1 MNLKCFAAG
10 SFPLV
15 LCCVVGCFKPVPKS
29 AGTES
34 APTTTTAAVSQED
47 ATPRETLGKTTQNVM
62 DLQKALAD
70 GGKLAD
76 TSVAPSDPLTQ
87 SAAVYRTQVGKLA
100 SISVEQ
106 AIQLRNAQSIQ
117 DPKPLTHDQ
126 LLKEVIRVGQPD
138 GIQLPMLPYY
148 QEYAWDAQQQKLV
161 VVDFPARQEARQKEL
176 DSN

>member
-1 MNLKCFAAG
+1 MNMKWFVAATCLLIP
-10 SFPLV
+10 FV
-15 LCCVVGCFKPVPKS
+15 AGCFKPAPKT
-29 AGTES
+29 AE
-34 APTTTTAAVSQED
+34 APPPAATPAVSQDD
-47 ATPRETLGKTTQNVM
+47 ATPRETIGKTTQNV
-62 DLQKALAD
+62 LEFQKALAD
-70 GGKLAD
+70 GGKLAE

-100 SISVEQ
+100 SITVEQ

-176 DSN
+176 ESN

>member
-1 MNLKCFAAG
+1 MNMKWFVTAACLLV
-10 SFPLV
+10 SFST
-15 LCCVVGCFKPVPKS
+15 GCFKPAPKT
-29 AGTES
+29 AET
-34 APTTTTAAVSQED
+34 APAPVTATASQDD
-47 ATPRETLGKTTQNVM
+47 ATPRETIGKTTQNVLE
-62 DLQKALAD
+62 LQKALAD
-70 GGKLAD
+70 GGKLAE

-100 SISVEQ
+100 SITVEQ
-106 AIQLRNAQSIQ
+106 AIQLRNAQTIQ

-148 QEYAWDAQQQKLV
+148 QEYAWDSQQQKLV

-176 DSN
+176 DFN

>member
-1 MNLKCFAAG
+1 MNMKLFVATLNLLMLF
-10 SFPLV
+10 S
-15 LCCVVGCFKPVPKS
+15 VGCFKPAATTSDTKPAS
-29 AGTES
+29 TE
-34 APTTTTAAVSQED
+34 TTAPQDD
-47 ATPRETLGKTTQNVM
+47 ATPRETIGKTTQNVM

-70 GGKLAD
+70 GGKLAE

-126 LLKEVIRVGQPD
+126 LMKEVIRVGQPD

-148 QEYAWDAQQQKLV
+148 QEYSWDAQQQKLV
-161 VVDFPARQEARQKEL
+161 VVDFPARQEARQREL
-176 DSN
+176 DAN